1 MRLFSTR
8 GVFQAMKGV
17 LLVNLGTP
25 EAPTPGAV
33 GVYLREFL
41 SDPRVVDLPRWFWL
55 PLLRLVILPL
65 RCRRSAEAYREIWL
79 PEGSPLLI
87 FSQKLADRLADEL
100 AHEAAVVLAMRYG
113 NPSIPDGLK
122 RLRERG
128 VERVVILPLYPQYSA
143 TTTESVFDGV
153 ADALRSMEWYPQLDS
168 VQHYYREAAWTEAI
182 AGSIRDFQ
190 REAGRPDKLLF
201 SLHGIP
207 QRYVTAGDPY
217 AEQCG
222 ESVAA
227 VTRALGLG
235 DGEWLL
241 TFQSRVGRE
250 PWLQPYTDKTLEEL
264 GASGVNHVQVV
275 CPGFAVDCLET
286 LEEIAMQN
294 RDLFLSAGGKKL
306 EYIPALNDSPA
317 HVNLLADLVRK
328 NRHVEAAPDPGQS
341 PR

>member
-1 MRLFSTR
+1 
-8 GVFQAMKGV
+8 MKGV

-25 EAPTPGAV
+25 EAPTPEAV

-65 RCRRSAEAYREIWL
+65 RRRRSAEAYREIWQ

-87 FSQKLADRLADEL
+87 YSQNLADGLAREL
-100 AHEAAVVLAMRYG
+100 AGEAEVVLAMRYG
-113 NPSIPDGLK
+113 KPSITAGLQ
-122 RLRERG
+122 RLREQG
-128 VERVVILPLYPQYSA
+128 AERVVILPLYPQYST

-153 ADALRSMEWYPQLDS
+153 AHALREMKWFPQLDS
-168 VQHYYREAAWTEAI
+168 VQHYFREAAWVSAVVE
-182 AGSIRDFQ
+182 SIRAFQ
-190 REAGRPDKLLF
+190 QVAGRPDKLLF

-207 QRYVTAGDPY
+207 QRYVTSGDPY
-217 AEQCG
+217 ADQCA

-227 VTRALGLG
+227 VARELGLG
-235 DGEWLL
+235 NDDWML
-241 TFQSRVGRE
+241 TFQSRVGKE
-250 PWLQPYTDKTLEEL
+250 PWLQPYTDKTLEQL
-264 GASGVNHVQVV
+264 GSSGTGYVQIV

-286 LEEIAMQN
+286 LEEIAMEN
-294 RDLFLSAGGKKL
+294 RDRFLAAGGEKF

-317 HVNLLADLVRK
+317 HISLLAGIVRK
-328 NRHVEAAPDPGQS
+328 ERDLDSATGELQS